1 MAPDVGAHDRV
12 ADGVERDLR
21 ALLFFEQR
29 LGVRRALD
37 HAAQGLRQQVAVE
50 AGLQEIVLRSML
62 YRQLG
67 DVLILRSTEDQD
79 RNLRRGAKEPI
90 EGLDSVA
97 VGQEEVDQHR
107 RYAVRSLLFC
117 FPSSES
123 FQALGTASDPFDLE
137 GPVARVDQRFS
148 NGLGIRGIV
157 LDQKYLS
164 RHGIFGRIETLN
176 QFIHAGSPGS
186 SQRGNEHMDIAS

>member
-1 MAPDVGAHDRV
+1 MAPDVGAHDGV

-21 ALLFFEQR
+21 ALFFFEQR

-37 HAAQGLRQQVAVE
+37 HAAQGLRQQVTVE

-79 RNLRRGAKEPI
+79 RNLGRRAKEPI

-107 RYAVRSLLFC
+107 RYAVRSVLSVRRQVV
-117 FPSSES
+117 PDPRSS
-123 FQALGTASDPFDLE
+123 
-137 GPVARVDQRFS
+137 
-148 NGLGIRGIV
+148 I
-157 LDQKYLS
+157 
-164 RHGIFGRIETLN
+164 
-176 QFIHAGSPGS
+176 
-186 SQRGNEHMDIAS
+186 